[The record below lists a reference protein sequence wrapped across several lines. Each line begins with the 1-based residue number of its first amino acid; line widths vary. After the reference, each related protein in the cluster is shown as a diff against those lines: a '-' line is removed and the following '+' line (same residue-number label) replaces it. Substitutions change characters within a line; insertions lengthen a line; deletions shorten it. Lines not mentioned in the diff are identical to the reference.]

1 MKITEAFGYDEI
13 EEARKGL
20 TMEQFVKQY
29 ADEIFTRSSTRN
41 PTAPIKVI
49 KHLCQIELDALINH
63 MTEHKEVIEWAYKV
77 KEQIENKQE

>member
-41 PTAPIKVI
+41 PTAHIKVI
-49 KHLCQIELDALINH
+49 KHLFQIELDALI
-63 MTEHKEVIEWAYKV
+63 VITLKFLQSVYKFSYL
-77 KEQIENKQE
+77 